1 MRKII
6 FIILI
11 STLFINCENPADCVK
26 STGSMVYREVSVN
39 PFEIIKV
46 YKGIGLVI
54 KEGPEYKVEVK
65 SGENLIDDI
74 EVKVQNN
81 TLILK
86 DKTTCN
92 WVRDY
97 GETTVF
103 ITAPNLTE
111 IRSKTEQNI
120 ISDGVL
126 TYPSLTLIAMDK
138 DGDGEEGA
146 GTGDFTLEI
155 DNLYLFIGNN
165 NVSRYY
171 ISGKTVDCYIGFY
184 NGNGI
189 VKAENLEITNFG
201 LFHRGFND
209 IHINVLQSVTGDLY
223 STGNLVLHSN
233 PTSVEVVEHYQ
244 GRVIYN

>member
-1 MRKII
+1 MKKHI
-6 FIILI
+6 FILLFSIVIL
-11 STLFINCENPADCVK
+11 SCENPADCVK
-26 STGSMVYREVSVN
+26 STGSMVIKEVEVT
-39 PFEIIKV
+39 PFEYIRV

-54 KEGPEYKVEVK
+54 KQGENYKVEVR

-74 EVKVQNN
+74 EVKVRDN
-81 TLILK
+81 TLFLR

-97 GETTVF
+97 GQTTVY
-103 ITAPNLTE
+103 ITAPNLIE

-120 ISDGVL
+120 VSDGVL
-126 TYPSLTLIAMDK
+126 TYPSLNLIALDK
-138 DGDGEEGA
+138 DGDGEDGA
-146 GTGDFTLEI
+146 GTGDFTLQI
-155 DNLYLFIGNN
+155 DNLNLFIGNN

-171 ISGKTVDCYIGFY
+171 ISGKTNDCFVGFY

-209 IHINVLQSVTGDLY
+209 IHVNVLQSVTGDLY
-223 STGNLVLHSN
+223 STGNLVIHSN
-233 PTSVEVVEHYQ
+233 PSQVEVIQHYQ